1 MKTQNAGTCRFP
13 KLYQNFKTAD
23 EIGKV
28 INRSRAYVFKAM
40 KTGFTENEMFLL
52 NEQIKRNERKEIK

>member
-1 MKTQNAGTCRFP
+1 MKTTNAGQVRFP
-13 KLYQNFKTAD
+13 KLYQNFDSAK
-23 EIGKV
+23 EIGQV

-52 NEQIKRNERKEIK
+52 NEQIKRKEGN